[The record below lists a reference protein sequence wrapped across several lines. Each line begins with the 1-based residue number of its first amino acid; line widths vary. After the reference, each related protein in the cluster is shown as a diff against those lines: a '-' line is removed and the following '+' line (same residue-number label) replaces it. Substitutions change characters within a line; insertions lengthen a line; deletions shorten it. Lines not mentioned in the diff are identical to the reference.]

1 MQIMAV
7 VFAVCVFATPALAY
21 DDDGWSP
28 TEEILRDI
36 WEPRQRGSDNPAL
49 DRELERWDRHA
60 EWGERQQRMEYDRN
74 ERNRQ
79 NAISAC
85 SSIWHNPEAQAACRR
100 SQGGY

>member
-7 VFAVCVFATPALAY
+7 VFAVCVFATPALAQY
-21 DDDGWSP
+21 DPYG
-28 TEEILRDI
+28 EILEGIFDPPKRERPDPRDYFI
-36 WEPRQRGSDNPAL
+36 GPSEQA
-49 DRELERWDRHA
+49 
-60 EWGERQQRMEYDRN
+60 ERQLRMEYYRN
-74 ERNRQ
+74 EMNRQ

>member
-7 VFAVCVFATPALAY
+7 VFAVCVFVTPALAY

-28 TEEILRDI
+28 TDEILRDI

-49 DRELERWDRHA
+49 DRELERWDRQ
-60 EWGERQQRMEYDRN
+60 EERAQRRLQNEYYRN
-74 ERNRQ
+74 EMNRQ